1 MPFVNTIYR
10 LAKHLYFFV
19 AIIEWPGEMESHTDA
34 GFESG
39 LVARRFEKLYLW
51 PVQPRAL

>member
-1 MPFVNTIYR
+1 MPFVKTIYR
-10 LAKHLYFFV
+10 LTKHLYFFV
-19 AIIEWPGEMESHTDA
+19 AIIEWPGGMERHTDA

-39 LVARRFEKLYLW
+39 LITRRFEKRYLW